1 MIKLSINDSSSLP
14 IHMQLKHSILMNILS
29 GKLEAGG
36 KMPSIRSLAKILKVN
51 PNTVAKVYYNLEE
64 EGILGGKVGSGF
76 TIRGNKKK
84 LDSRIEI
91 MNYGRYF
98 PEFEAFKDAHDRSLK
113 RSNKI
118 LVAS

>member
-1 MIKLSINDSSSLP
+1 M
-14 IHMQLKHSILMNILS
+14 
-29 GKLEAGG
+29 
-36 KMPSIRSLAKILKVN
+36 VN
-51 PNTVAKVYYNLEE
+51 SCQKNKGQRYEKQDNQCYQIGEQNRHH
-64 EGILGGKVGSGF
+64 KQN
-76 TIRGNKKK
+76 GNKKK

-113 RSNKI
+113 HSNKI